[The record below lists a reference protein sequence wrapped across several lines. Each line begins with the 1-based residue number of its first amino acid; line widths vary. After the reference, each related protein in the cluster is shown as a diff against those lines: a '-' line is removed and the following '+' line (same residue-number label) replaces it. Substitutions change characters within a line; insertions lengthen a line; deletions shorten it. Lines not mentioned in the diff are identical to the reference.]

1 MTGMMTS
8 DDEGRLAQQ
17 IRRQWADAHGVTP
30 GDVHVIAGDHCIVAW
45 IDDVLSPAEQAMLQW
60 QQGQH
65 LLQRY
70 TNQLLVTIRP
80 ALRSEVET
88 AAGRQC
94 VADSLWADPAGQR
107 IMCVYQLALPTDEQT
122 HSDR

>member
-1 MTGMMTS
+1 MKAIMTRA
-8 DDEGRLAQQ
+8 DEGRLAQQ
-17 IRRQWADAHGVTP
+17 IRRQWAEAHGVTP
-30 GDVHVIAGDHCIVAW
+30 GDVHVTVDDHCIVAW

-60 QQGQH
+60 QQGQQ

-70 TNQLLVTIRP
+70 TDQLLVTIRP

-88 AAGRQC
+88 VAGRQC

-107 IMCVYQLALPTDEQT
+107 IMCVYQLGLPIVGQT
-122 HSDR
+122 HGDR